1 MNYPISHPDIQI
13 CNAAQGDIRVD
24 DYKRDYSKK
33 QGRYNKILYFAQQT
47 SYLFRGI
54 FKKNLVTSTVSE
66 KIILSTGLALR

>member
-13 CNAAQGDIRVD
+13 CNVAKGDIRVD

-33 QGRYNKILYFAQQT
+33 QGRYSKILYFAQQT

-54 FKKNLVTSTVSE
+54 F
-66 KIILSTGLALR
+66 

>member
-13 CNAAQGDIRVD
+13 CNAAKGDIRVD

-33 QGRYNKILYFAQQT
+33 QGRYSKILYFAQQT

-54 FKKNLVTSTVSE
+54 F
-66 KIILSTGLALR
+66 